1 MGMQIS
7 RTLNYIVPHVTR
19 ESKVLDV
26 GSGRGEI
33 ALRIARK
40 TGCTVYGIDSSGWA
54 VDRARARSREG
65 GLQDR
70 LIFLRQRAEDLDF
83 PSGYFD
89 LVYSVK
95 VLHETRYTEALRE
108 MYRVLKN
115 VDGQLIL
122 VDWAKG
128 TKTWT
133 FERYFSLDELE
144 KMVREIGFITTESVQ
159 RKDVIYLH
167 ARKLK
172 NLDFVHR

>member
-1 MGMQIS
+1 MQRS
-7 RTLNYIVPHVTR
+7 RAVDYIVPHVTR

-33 ALRIARK
+33 ALRIAQR

-54 VDRARARSREG
+54 VDRARVRSRKR

-70 LIFLRQRAEDLDF
+70 SIFLRQKAEKLDF

-95 VLHETRYTEALRE
+95 VLHETRHNEALRE

-115 VDGQLIL
+115 VEGQLIL

-133 FERYFSLDELE
+133 FESYFSLEELE
-144 KMVREIGFITTESVQ
+144 KMVRETGFVTIESVQ
-159 RKDVIYLH
+159 RNDVLFLV
-167 ARKLK
+167 AKK
-172 NLDFVHR
+172 VSP